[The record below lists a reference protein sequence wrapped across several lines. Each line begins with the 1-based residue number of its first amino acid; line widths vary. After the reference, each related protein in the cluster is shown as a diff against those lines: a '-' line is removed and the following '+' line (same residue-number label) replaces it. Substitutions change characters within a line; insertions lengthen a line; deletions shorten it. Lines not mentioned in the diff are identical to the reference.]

1 MSKQI
6 GSANLKLQYK
16 RVLELGLVVS
26 LILHIFMLQ
35 GYKKVAV
42 RTSVTEVK
50 LETLQVEDIP
60 QTQQQRSAPA
70 PSRPTVP
77 IASEDETLP
86 EDETIDFTDLDM
98 ESEPP
103 PPPPPPALEEG
114 VDDGIPVF
122 VPFDEPPNPIGGYP
136 AIQKNLKYPELARKA
151 GVEGRVM
158 VWAQIDTEGNVSR
171 TRIMK
176 SLGPNGCDEA
186 AQTAIRAVKWKPA
199 MQRDRPVRVW
209 VAVPVD
215 FRLK

>member
-6 GSANLKLQYK
+6 PSANLKLQYK
-16 RVLELGLVVS
+16 RVLEMGLVIS
-26 LILHIFMLQ
+26 LILHVFLLQ
-35 GYKKVAV
+35 GFKKVKIK
-42 RTSVTEVK
+42 SSFTEVK
-50 LETLQVEDIP
+50 LEALQVEEIP
-60 QTQQQRSAPA
+60 QTEQQRSAPA

-86 EDETIDFTDLDM
+86 EDETIDFTDLDL

-103 PPPPPPALEEG
+103 PPPPPPSMEAE
-114 VDDGIPVF
+114 DDGIPVF
-122 VPFDEPPNPIGGYP
+122 VPYDEPPQPLGGYA

-158 VWAQIDTEGNVSR
+158 VWAQIDTDGNVSR

-186 AQTAIRAVKWKPA
+186 AQTAIRVVKWKPA
-199 MQRDRPVRVW
+199 MQRDRPVKVW